1 MADLRCHPGKI
12 IDWAHAAPSPNFHIP
27 SDHMRVTT
35 LCAIALQLALAS
47 LAAAAPVE
55 SPVEQRLPACLSCHG
70 EDGRSQTPDVPS
82 LGGQPA
88 PYTLIQLFMFRE
100 RLRVSSP
107 MNEDTKGLSDDD
119 LQNMSV
125 AISKLRPPSPPQEAG
140 DSQRLA
146 RGRVLAEQNHCN
158 VCHRSD
164 FTGQEN
170 VPRVADQREDYLL
183 KTLRAYKTGERH
195 AYDAT
200 MAEVLQ
206 PVDDNDIGLLAHFLA
221 HAR

>member
-1 MADLRCHPGKI
+1 
-12 IDWAHAAPSPNFHIP
+12 
-27 SDHMRVTT
+27 MRVTT
-35 LCAIALQLALAS
+35 LCAVTLQLALVS
-47 LAAAAPVE
+47 PAAAAPAE

-100 RLRVSSP
+100 RLRVASP
-107 MNEDTKGLSDDD
+107 MNEDTKGWSDED
-119 LQNMSV
+119 LQNMSI
-125 AISKLRPPSPPQEAG
+125 ALSKLPPPGPPAEKG
-140 DSQRLA
+140 DPQRLA
-146 RGRVLAEQNHCN
+146 RGSALAEQNHCN

-170 VPRVADQREDYLL
+170 VPRLADQREDYLL
-183 KTLRAYKTGERH
+183 KTIREYKTGARH

-206 PVDDNDIGLLAHFLA
+206 PVDDNDLEVLAHFLA

>member
-1 MADLRCHPGKI
+1 
-12 IDWAHAAPSPNFHIP
+12 
-27 SDHMRVTT
+27 MRVTT
-35 LCAIALQLALAS
+35 VYAVTLQLAIALP
-47 LAAAAPVE
+47 AAAAPTG

-70 EDGRSQTPDVPS
+70 EDGRSQRPDVPS

-88 PYTLIQLFMFRE
+88 PYMLIQLFMFRE
-100 RLRVSSP
+100 RLRVAAQ

-119 LQNMSV
+119 LQNMSI
-125 AISKLRPPSPPQEAG
+125 ALSKLPPPGPPAEAT
-140 DSQRLA
+140 DPQRLA
-146 RGRVLAEQNHCN
+146 RGRALAEQSHCN
-158 VCHRSD
+158 ICHRSD

-170 VPRVADQREDYLL
+170 VPRLADQREDYLL
-183 KTLRAYKTGERH
+183 KTLRAYKTGARH

-206 PVDDNDIGLLAHFLA
+206 PVDDNDIDVLAHFLA

>member
-1 MADLRCHPGKI
+1 P
-12 IDWAHAAPSPNFHIP
+12 
-27 SDHMRVTT
+27 DHMRVTT
-35 LCAIALQLALAS
+35 LCAIALQLAIPS
-47 LAAAAPVE
+47 PGAAAPAE

-88 PYTLIQLFMFRE
+88 PYMLIQLFLFRE
-100 RLRVSSP
+100 RLRVAAP
-107 MNEDTKGLSDDD
+107 RNEYTKGSRYDDR
-119 LQNMSV
+119 QNMPRMLSR
-125 AISKLRPPSPPQEAG
+125 LPPPRPPAEATDPQ
-140 DSQRLA
+140 SLA
-146 RGRVLAEQNHCN
+146 RGYALAEQNHCN

-170 VPRVADQREDYLL
+170 VPRLADQREDYLL
-183 KTLRAYKTGERH
+183 KTMRAYKSGARH

-206 PVDDNDIGLLAHFLA
+206 PVDDNDIGVLAHFLA
-221 HAR
+221 HNR

>member
-1 MADLRCHPGKI
+1 
-12 IDWAHAAPSPNFHIP
+12 
-27 SDHMRVTT
+27 MRVTT
-35 LCAIALQLALAS
+35 VCAVTLQLAIGLP
-47 LAAAAPVE
+47 AAAAPTE

-70 EDGRSQTPDVPS
+70 EDGRSQTLDVPS

-88 PYTLIQLFMFRE
+88 PYMLIQLFMFRE
-100 RLRVSSP
+100 RLRMAAP

-119 LQNMSV
+119 LQNMS
-125 AISKLRPPSPPQEAG
+125 IMLSKLPPPEPPAEAA
-140 DSQRLA
+140 DPQRLA
-146 RGRVLAEQNHCN
+146 RGRALAEQNHCN

-170 VPRVADQREDYLL
+170 VPRLADQREDYLL
-183 KTLRAYKTGERH
+183 KTLRAYKTGARH

-206 PVDDNDIGLLAHFLA
+206 PVDDNDIGVLAHFLA